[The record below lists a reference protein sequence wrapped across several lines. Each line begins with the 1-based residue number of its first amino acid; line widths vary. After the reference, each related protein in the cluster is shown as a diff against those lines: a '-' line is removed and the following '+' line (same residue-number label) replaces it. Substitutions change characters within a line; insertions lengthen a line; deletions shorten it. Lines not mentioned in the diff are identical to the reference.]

1 MIDSPKIY
9 VHGKIIL
16 KFKIDKESIDDLNK
30 KYEDHK
36 NKLDSFGKRLAGRI
50 DDEKN
55 ITSIFEKTKAFRPI
69 INCMGDYVEE
79 LKKFGLLEAGTY
91 NLDILSCW
99 VNDMKSGEY
108 NPPHTHHDNIGF
120 STVLFLKVPEFINDV
135 TEPHKFKDGQ
145 LRFIGVDGVNGTWVE
160 PKVGDFYIFQ
170 ADHQHSV
177 MPFKTK
183 EPGKIRRSMSFNFLA
198 TPHEKK

>member
-1 MIDSPKIY
+1 M
-9 VHGKIIL
+9 IIL
-16 KFKIDKESIDDLNK
+16 VF
-30 KYEDHK
+30 
-36 NKLDSFGKRLAGRI
+36 
-50 DDEKN
+50 
-55 ITSIFEKTKAFRPI
+55 
-69 INCMGDYVEE
+69 
-79 LKKFGLLEAGTY
+79 LLY
-91 NLDILSCW
+91 
-99 VNDMKSGEY
+99 Y
-108 NPPHTHHDNIGF
+108 
-120 STVLFLKVPEFINDV
+120 FLKVPEFINDA

-145 LRFIGVDGVNGTWVE
+145 LRFISVDGVNGTWVE